1 MNTKTTLKAV
11 LGTVAGLSLAMAAV
25 AYAQNDHMNTNGQ
38 SGGMMGQT
46 TQQTTTEH
54 GNMNSTRT
62 HQDTNGNMHDKD
74 STHQQSTSDHH
85 NPAAT
90 EHHTKGS
97 QKTYN

>member
-11 LGTVAGLSLAMAAV
+11 LGTVAGLSLVMAAA
-25 AYAQNDHMNTNGQ
+25 AYAQNGHMNTNGQ

-54 GNMNSTRT
+54 GNMSNMGE
-62 HQDTNGNMHDKD
+62 QDKHGNMHE
-74 STHQQSTSDHH
+74 QSKTRSDHH
-85 NPAAT
+85 GSTSA
-90 EHHTKGS
+90 EHHTDGT